1 MTEKI
6 VSPYVVFS
14 NWLFDGNPKSRIP
27 SGEGIPNILNYNS
40 PINHHFM
47 ISMFLNQGKLNHFLN
62 EYFNNIGLYYIEK
75 EELMKFLKK
84 CVIDFN
90 IQRKNLPYISRTKNT
105 KLFESLRKK
114 IPIMKKYDIS
124 LLCDIVDKME
134 TKQDIYYSLGLEKP
148 ETIKKQ
154 KGMKKRTKKEKETVS
169 EFLKNNFKI
178 MEIEK

>member
-1 MTEKI
+1 MPFKLFHT
-6 VSPYVVFS
+6 
-14 NWLFDGNPKSRIP
+14 WLFDGNPKSKIP
-27 SGEGIPNILNYNS
+27 SVEGGLNILSYKS

-62 EYFNNIGLYYIEK
+62 EYFNNMGVYYLDK
-75 EELMKFLKK
+75 EELMRFLKK
-84 CVIDFN
+84 CVIDFK
-90 IQRKNLPYISRTKNT
+90 IQRKDLPYIPKTKNT

>member
-1 MTEKI
+1 
-6 VSPYVVFS
+6 
-14 NWLFDGNPKSRIP
+14 
-27 SGEGIPNILNYNS
+27 
-40 PINHHFM
+40 
-47 ISMFLNQGKLNHFLN
+47 
-62 EYFNNIGLYYIEK
+62 
-75 EELMKFLKK
+75 MKFLKK